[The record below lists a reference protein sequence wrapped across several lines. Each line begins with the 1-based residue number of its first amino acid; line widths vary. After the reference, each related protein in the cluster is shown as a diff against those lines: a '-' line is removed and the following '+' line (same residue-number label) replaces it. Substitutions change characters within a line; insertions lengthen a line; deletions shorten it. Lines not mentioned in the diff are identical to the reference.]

1 MLQPAAKDK
10 FCADGQ
16 EIVGAVLSTGVTK
29 NVHVELLP
37 YISVAVIVTTV
48 AEVIAVPA
56 AGDWTI
62 EMVPA
67 AVQLSVALVNET

>member
-1 MLQPAAKDK
+1 M
-10 FCADGQ
+10 
-16 EIVGAVLSTGVTK
+16 
-29 NVHVELLP
+29 HVELLP